1 MQQILEQILLKL
13 EHIERE
19 QGFLKEELQTVSKE
33 LNTLKEKQKDMSIQI
48 QLNHEETMNELDIVK
63 ATIKSIPPTYEV
75 NEKLLDEH
83 ASILSE
89 HNTDI
94 KLIKKML
101 TNQ

>member
-1 MQQILEQILLKL
+1 MEEILNQILLKL

-19 QGFLKEELQTVSKE
+19 QGFLKKDLSALSKE
-33 LNTLKEKQKDMSIQI
+33 VSEVKEKQKDMSTQI

-63 ATIKSIPPTYEV
+63 ATIKNIPPTYEV
-75 NEKLLDEH
+75 NEKLLGEH

-89 HNTDI
+89 HETDI
-94 KLIKKML
+94 KMIKKIL

>member
-1 MQQILEQILLKL
+1 MEEILNQILLKL

-19 QGFLKEELQTVSKE
+19 QGFLKKDLSALSKE
-33 LNTLKEKQKDMSIQI
+33 VSEVKEKQKDLSIQV
-48 QLNHEETMNELDIVK
+48 QLNHEESMTELDRINNN
-63 ATIKSIPPTYEV
+63 IKSIPPTYEV
-75 NEKLLDEH
+75 NEKLLGEH

>member
-1 MQQILEQILLKL
+1 MDKFFEQIMMKL
-13 EHIERE
+13 EHIERAQNHMKE
-19 QGFLKEELQTVSKE
+19 DLQALKEAVATTQ
-33 LNTLKEKQKDMSIQI
+33 EKQKEMAISM
-48 QLNHEETMNELDIVK
+48 QLNHEETMSEIDRINQN
-63 ATIKSIPPTYEV
+63 IKSIPATYEV

>member
-1 MQQILEQILLKL
+1 MDKFFEQIMMKL
-13 EHIERE
+13 EHIERAQNHMKE
-19 QGFLKEELQTVSKE
+19 DLQALKEAVATTQ
-33 LNTLKEKQKDMSIQI
+33 EKQKQMAISM
-48 QLNHEETMNELDIVK
+48 QLNHEETMSEIDRINQN
-63 ATIKSIPPTYEV
+63 IKSIPATYEV

>member
-1 MQQILEQILLKL
+1 MDKFFEQIMLKL
-13 EHIERE
+13 EHIERAQNHMKE
-19 QGFLKEELQTVSKE
+19 DLQALKEAVATTQ
-33 LNTLKEKQKDMSIQI
+33 EKQKQMAISM
-48 QLNHEETMNELDIVK
+48 QLNHEETMSEIDRINQN
-63 ATIKSIPPTYEV
+63 IKSIPATYEV

>member
-1 MQQILEQILLKL
+1 MDKFFEQIMMKL
-13 EHIERE
+13 EHIERA
-19 QGFLKEELQTVSKE
+19 QNHMKEDIQEIKKE
-33 LNTLKEKQKDMSIQI
+33 VADTKEKQKQMAISM
-48 QLNHEETMNELDIVK
+48 QLNHEETMSEIDRINQN
-63 ATIKSIPPTYEV
+63 IKSIPATYEV